1 MNTLG
6 TQTMEEELEVME
18 AMKIEGDLLEDMRRE
33 GEEGRIEGEELKIL
47 VLKLGGSQDMKRED
61 LWSMTTLSTGSE
73 DTTPPATR
81 TAR

>member
-33 GEEGRIEGEELKIL
+33 GEEVRIEGEELKIL
-47 VLKLGGSQDMKRED
+47 VLK
-61 LWSMTTLSTGSE
+61 
-73 DTTPPATR
+73 
-81 TAR
+81 